1 MIEGNGARWGER
13 DVALKG
19 GRGRTKKEEEAVEA
33 DERNEK
39 EKESDDEVCLS
50 FKGKSFQSLKKD
62 GESWEEVICE
72 G

>member
-19 GRGRTKKEEEAVEA
+19 GRGRTKKDEEEEAAEA

-39 EKESDDEVCLS
+39 KKESDDEVCLS
-50 FKGKSFQSLKKD
+50 FKCKSFQSLKR
-62 GESWEEVICE
+62 W
-72 G
+72 